1 MHNVQMPYI
10 KPDRVCS
17 TEIIV
22 HQPNPSPTYL
32 ELYKTESYLQ
42 FIYTPPASIEVIYVI
57 SFLPKNVRRIWHKL
71 REYLSF
77 PHSTIYG
84 SRSGGLGSPG
94 DSVFFKTS
102 WQMGSSWRVGG
113 GGVAY
118 FNGSWSPPVSQ
129 TILLLVLR
137 GGATYY
143 RLGLHLSEA
152 GWFQDPKFS
161 NWVHFAISPFLGPV
175 ML

>member
-1 MHNVQMPYI
+1 MHNVQIPYI

-32 ELYKTESYLQ
+32 ELHKTESYLQ

-71 REYLSF
+71 RVYLSF

-113 GGVAY
+113 VQWQLKPTGFSNNSVAGAY
-118 FNGSWSPPVSQ
+118 G
-129 TILLLVLR
+129 

-143 RLGLHLSEA
+143 LLGLHLSEA
-152 GWFQDPKFS
+152 GM
-161 NWVHFAISPFLGPV
+161 ISRSKMFKLGS
-175 ML
+175 